1 MHVRTKTACKI
12 LIVED
17 DRSIR
22 SALVQFLGHLG
33 YHVVAAESVTEA
45 IAKLDG
51 QAVAILDLNLADGAG
66 ATLLERIR
74 TDHRL
79 MKVAIATG
87 ASDPALLADVAR
99 HRPDLLLRKPYNVNE
114 LLEWLDSVG

>member
-1 MHVRTKTACKI
+1 MPVRTQSACKI

-17 DRSIR
+17 DRSVR
-22 SALVQFLGHLG
+22 SALVQLLGHLG
-33 YHVVAAESVTEA
+33 YQVVAAEGVTEA

-51 QAVAILDLNLADGAG
+51 QGVAILDLNLADGAG
-66 ATLLERIR
+66 TTLLERIR
-74 TDHRL
+74 TDRPS